1 MSDGKAQRVSISDN
15 DSGGG
20 DIAGNNINKPTFI
33 VNYEIRS
40 DGYLDN
46 LHAKFSVEVESEAKT
61 ETKIDEILDYTT
73 PEDVVIGLEG
83 KLKLGGIECQLDYAE
98 RAKERFSKKL
108 NKFMLYPSAQ
118 RIHAYLLGEIES
130 RFQSAFTP
138 VVEALSPA
146 QTVEF
151 VKIKVVE
158 PIKLQLGL
166 NALGLGSFELDGMVY
181 FLTGKCRLK
190 WHK

>member
-1 MSDGKAQRVSISDN
+1 MSDGKALGVSISEN
-15 DSGGG
+15 STGGG
-20 DIAGNNINKPTFI
+20 DIAANNIIKPTFI

-40 DGYLDN
+40 DGYLDS
-46 LHAKFSVEVESEAKT
+46 LHAKFSVELENETKT
-61 ETKIDEILDYTT
+61 ESRIDEILDYTT

-83 KLKLGGIECQLDYAE
+83 KLKLGGIECQLDYAA

-138 VVEALSPA
+138 IVDTLTPE
-146 QTVEF
+146 QKVEF
-151 VKIKVVE
+151 VKMKVVE

-166 NALGLGSFELDGMVY
+166 NSLGLGSFELDGMVY

>member
-1 MSDGKAQRVSISDN
+1 MSDGKAQRVTISDN

-20 DIAGNNINKPTFI
+20 DIAANNIYKPTFV

-40 DGYLDN
+40 DGYLDS
-46 LHAKFSVEVESEAKT
+46 LHAKFSVELEK
-61 ETKIDEILDYTT
+61 ETKTDGRTDEILDYTT
-73 PEDVVIGLEG
+73 QEDVVIGLEG

-108 NKFMLYPSAQ
+108 NKFILYPSAQ

-130 RFQSAFTP
+130 RFQAAFTP
-138 VVEALSPA
+138 MVDALSPE
-146 QTVEF
+146 QKVEF
-151 VKIKVVE
+151 VKMKVVE

-166 NALGLGSFELDGMVY
+166 NSLGLGSFELDGMVY